1 MILKIIFRIQGVI
14 LIISGLAP
22 IIALETWLQMN
33 RMGDINQL
41 VVGMSLDSLPVLG
54 RGFGIMLIAMGVVVF
69 LIPNWV
75 GNNLRG
81 PAIVAGL
88 INTVFVLNIGYDIN
102 AGHIGGASTIVNLM
116 LVLIFAIIF
125 FIMGARHQNS

>member
-54 RGFGIMLIAMGVVVF
+54 RGFGIMLISMGVIVF
-69 LIPNWV
+69 RIPN
-75 GNNLRG
+75 
-81 PAIVAGL
+81 
-88 INTVFVLNIGYDIN
+88 
-102 AGHIGGASTIVNLM
+102 
-116 LVLIFAIIF
+116 
-125 FIMGARHQNS
+125 

>member
-81 PAIVAGL
+81 PA
-88 INTVFVLNIGYDIN
+88 YS
-102 AGHIGGASTIVNLM
+102 GGTDQYRFRVEYRI
-116 LVLIFAIIF
+116 
-125 FIMGARHQNS
+125 RHQRRAYWRREHDSEPHVSYHLCHYIFRSGSTAPE

>member
-1 MILKIIFRIQGVI
+1 MNLKTVFKIQGVI
-14 LIISGLAP
+14 LILSGLLPTISANSF
-22 IIALETWLQMN
+22 LQLNEMV
-33 RMGDINQL
+33 DINQGML
-41 VVGMSLDSLPVLG
+41 VLA

-116 LVLIFAIIF
+116 LVIIFAIIF
-125 FIMGARHQNS
+125 FVLGARHQNS

>member
-1 MILKIIFRIQGVI
+1 MILKMIFRIQGVI

-69 LIPNWV
+69 LIPSGV
-75 GNNLRG
+75 GNNIRG
-81 PAIVAGL
+81 PAIEAGL
-88 INTVFVLNIGYDIN
+88 INTVFVLNIGYDFN
-102 AGHIGGASTIVNLM
+102 AGHIGGASTIGNLM
-116 LVLIFAIIF
+116 LVIIFAIIF
-125 FIMGARHQNS
+125 FVMGARHQNS

>member
-1 MILKIIFRIQGVI
+1 MILKMIFRIQGVI

-69 LIPNWV
+69 LIPSWV

-102 AGHIGGASTIVNLM
+102 SGHIGGASTIVNLM
-116 LVLIFAIIF
+116 LVTIFAIIF
-125 FIMGARHQNS
+125 FVLGARHQNS

>member
-1 MILKIIFRIQGVI
+1 MILKMIFRIQGVI

-69 LIPNWV
+69 LIPSWV

-88 INTVFVLNIGYDIN
+88 INTVFVLKIGYGIN

-116 LVLIFAIIF
+116 LVIIFAIIF
-125 FIMGARHQNS
+125 FVLRARHQNS